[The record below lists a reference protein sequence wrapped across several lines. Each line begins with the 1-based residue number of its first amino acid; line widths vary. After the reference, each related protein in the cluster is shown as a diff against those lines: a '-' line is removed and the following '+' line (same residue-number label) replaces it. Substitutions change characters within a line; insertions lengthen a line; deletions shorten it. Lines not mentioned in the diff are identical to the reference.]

1 MCSFCCVLC
10 EFADSNPKCIN
21 LHCLKSG
28 QIDSK
33 TAADAGN
40 SDPDKLRE
48 KAAELESLSAEE
60 LLKRQMEIK
69 VKWLLH
75 SSWKF
80 VHPSLEFTLIY
91 EFP

>member
-1 MCSFCCVLC
+1 
-10 EFADSNPKCIN
+10 
-21 LHCLKSG
+21 LKWG

-33 TAADAGN
+33 TADAGN

-48 KAAELESLSAEE
+48 KAAELVKLSAEE

-69 VKWLLH
+69 VKRFLQ

-80 VHPSLEFTLIY
+80 SSNFRARFKLNFLNKNSY
-91 EFP
+91 F